1 MMGYLEKLEF
11 SKDWTDAE
19 DFPTY
24 EPDESQVRADLQLL
38 HNEAKAAINALVDKL
53 ESAEFAS
60 HLAVSAE
67 GMTATNLAA
76 ALAEILATAKA
87 AQAGTI
93 VDGTVTEAKLAAALV
108 QKINSID
115 VTYSMNAPTANE
127 TPETG
132 YQLGKLWLK
141 PEFSIANLAS
151 DYALASGADWTG
163 ENVTKEAS
171 GGKLVCSGT
180 GDSQYGT
187 AKAEFTVPAGHTVRV
202 WLTAEETAGQ
212 FASLK
217 AYLGTTEYTLTSGT
231 QLVQDVTAGED
242 GKITIQVKADW
253 SNTVTAAGGKFTIT
267 AFTAVDKEA
276 SMLPGGTALTDGNL
290 DALVAAKAPFA
301 ETKTRRELYG
311 QQTAGVW
318 KRLVPDEDQTSD
330 ELTVTDPVAGLAGVQ
345 TGATLSEVL
354 VAMRNS
360 IGRIEDAINGAPGGY
375 VWNKYAYEQ
384 KETSAVISTG
394 ESDISYPPSGYF
406 LFTVAN
412 SVAMNPTTGEIT
424 LVNPTEVGRHP
435 TAGEYF
441 TCKIWKYWN
450 GDFSYQSV
458 SGVYH
463 WNADTQI
470 VREQTGYANGKG
482 IYELILRGGTK
493 VIGSLEFQGIVTSQ
507 AQDAYPADGWVEN
520 VKYVSAP
527 KSQLSSVGKCATGSY
542 VGTGL
547 YGASSPNALEFT
559 FVPKTVEILG
569 YSYEYEGKTRFKLA
583 YQNSYSYP
591 LLIGERLG
599 TEYAEGT
606 GFYDGAGYSDSYSN
620 PGYAKKSADGKTVYW
635 YTNDAG
641 TQFNQSGYTYYYR
654 ALG

>member
-202 WLTAEETAGQ
+202 WLTAEEAAGTVRVAEGVSRNNGIYADERNAARAGCDGGRGWKDHDPGEGRLVEHGDGGGRKVHDHGVHGGGQ
-212 FASLK
+212 GGIDAAGVYRADGWEPRRAGRSK
-217 AYLGTTEYTLTSGT
+217 GT
-231 QLVQDVTAGED
+231 VRRGED
-242 GKITIQVKADW
+242 
-253 SNTVTAAGGKFTIT
+253 AA
-267 AFTAVDKEA
+267 
-276 SMLPGGTALTDGNL
+276 
-290 DALVAAKAPFA
+290 
-301 ETKTRRELYG
+301 R
-311 QQTAGVW
+311 
-318 KRLVPDEDQTSD
+318 
-330 ELTVTDPVAGLAGVQ
+330 
-345 TGATLSEVL
+345 TL
-354 VAMRNS
+354 
-360 IGRIEDAINGAPGGY
+360 
-375 VWNKYAYEQ
+375 W
-384 KETSAVISTG
+384 
-394 ESDISYPPSGYF
+394 
-406 LFTVAN
+406 
-412 SVAMNPTTGEIT
+412 
-424 LVNPTEVGRHP
+424 
-435 TAGEYF
+435 
-441 TCKIWKYWN
+441 
-450 GDFSYQSV
+450 
-458 SGVYH
+458 
-463 WNADTQI
+463 
-470 VREQTGYANGKG
+470 
-482 IYELILRGGTK
+482 
-493 VIGSLEFQGIVTSQ
+493 
-507 AQDAYPADGWVEN
+507 PADG
-520 VKYVSAP
+520 
-527 KSQLSSVGKCATGSY
+527 GR
-542 VGTGL
+542 
-547 YGASSPNALEFT
+547 LE
-559 FVPKTVEILG
+559 
-569 YSYEYEGKTRFKLA
+569 A
-583 YQNSYSYP
+583 
-591 LLIGERLG
+591 
-599 TEYAEGT
+599 A
-606 GFYDGAGYSDSYSN
+606 GAG
-620 PGYAKKSADGKTVYW
+620 
-635 YTNDAG
+635 
-641 TQFNQSGYTYYYR
+641 
-654 ALG
+654 

>member
-11 SKDWTDAE
+11 SKDWTKAE

-67 GMTATNLAA
+67 GMTATNRAA

-217 AYLGTTEYTLTSGT
+217 AYLGTTEYTLTSGE

-253 SNTVTAAGGKFTIT
+253 SNTVSAAGGKFTIT
-267 AFTAVDKEA
+267 AFTAVDKAA
-276 SMLPGGTALTDGNL
+276 SMLPGCIALTVGNL

-301 ETKTRRELYG
+301 EAKTRRELYG

-318 KRLVPDEDQTSD
+318 KRLVPDEDQTTD
-330 ELTVTDPVAGLAGVQ
+330 EMTATDTVATLAGVQ
-345 TGATLSEVL
+345 AGATLSEVL
-354 VAMRNS
+354 VAVRNS
-360 IGRIEDAINGAPGGY
+360 ISRIEDAINGAAGGY

-384 KETSAVISTG
+384 KEVAGRIVSG
-394 ESDISYPPSGYF
+394 ESDDVPSTGNF
-406 LFTVAN
+406 RFTVAN

-424 LVNPTEVGRHP
+424 LVNPTAASRKPV
-435 TAGEYF
+435 AGEYF
-441 TCKIWKYWN
+441 TCKYWMY
-450 GDFSYQSV
+450 GGYQDAP
-458 SGVYH
+458 GVYH
-463 WNADTQI
+463 WGADTAI
-470 VREQTGYANGKG
+470 RREQTGYANGQG
-482 IYELILRGGTK
+482 IWALILDVPK
-493 VIGSLEFQGIVTSQ
+493 VIGRLEFQGIAASERE
-507 AQDAYPADGWVEN
+507 DAYPADGWVDG

-527 KSQLSSVGKCATGSY
+527 KSQLSAVGKCVTGSY
-542 VGTGL
+542 VGG
-547 YGASSPNALEFT
+547 GSAGEDSPNVLEFT

-569 YSYEYEGKTRFKLA
+569 YSSGSSFTRTAAVMVLDA
-583 YQNSYSYP
+583 MTTSY
-591 LLIGERLG
+591 
-599 TEYAEGT
+599 TAGT
-606 GFYDGAGYSDSYSN
+606 GFGGSGKRSEDRKQVSWYNSGA
-620 PGYAKKSADGKTVYW
+620 
-635 YTNDAG
+635 DA
-641 TQFNQSGYTYYYR
+641 QYNHAGYTYYYR

>member
-1 MMGYLEKLEF
+1 M
-11 SKDWTDAE
+11 
-19 DFPTY
+19 
-24 EPDESQVRADLQLL
+24 
-38 HNEAKAAINALVDKL
+38 
-53 ESAEFAS
+53 
-60 HLAVSAE
+60 
-67 GMTATNLAA
+67 
-76 ALAEILATAKA
+76 
-87 AQAGTI
+87 
-93 VDGTVTEAKLAAALV
+93 
-108 QKINSID
+108 
-115 VTYSMNAPTANE
+115 
-127 TPETG
+127 
-132 YQLGKLWLK
+132 
-141 PEFSIANLAS
+141 
-151 DYALASGADWTG
+151 G

-171 GGKLVCSGT
+171 GGKLVFSGT

-242 GKITIQVKADW
+242 GKVAIQVKADW

-267 AFTAVDKEA
+267 AFTAVDKAA
-276 SMLPGGTALTDGNL
+276 SMLPGCTALTDGNL

-301 ETKTRRELYG
+301 EAKTRRELYG

-424 LVNPTEVGRHP
+424 LVNPTEDGRHP

-450 GDFSYQSV
+450 GDFSYQNV

-547 YGASSPNALEFT
+547 YGASSPNSLEFT

-606 GFYDGAGYSDSYSN
+606 GFYDGAGYSDAYSN
-620 PGYAKKSADGKTVYW
+620 PGYAKKSADGKTIFW
-635 YTNDAG
+635 YSGDANM
-641 TQFNQSGYTYYYR
+641 QFNNSGYTYYYR

>member
-1 MMGYLEKLEF
+1 MGYLEKLEF
-11 SKDWTDAE
+11 SKDWTKAE
-19 DFPTY
+19 NFPTY

-93 VDGTVTEAKLAAALV
+93 VDGTVTEAKLAKALAE
-108 QKINSID
+108 KINSID

-141 PEFSIANLAS
+141 PEFPIANLAS

-267 AFTAVDKEA
+267 AFTAVDKAA
-276 SMLPGGTALTDGNL
+276 SMLPGCIALTDGNL

-301 ETKTRRELYG
+301 EAKTRRELYG

-424 LVNPTEVGRHP
+424 LVNPTEAGRYP

-450 GDFSYQSV
+450 GDFSYHSV

-569 YSYEYEGKTRFKLA
+569 YSYEYEGKTQFKLA

-606 GFYDGAGYSDSYSN
+606 GFYDGAGYSGVYSN
-620 PGYAKKSADGKTVYW
+620 PGYAKKSADGKTIFW

>member
-11 SKDWTDAE
+11 SKDWTKAE

-267 AFTAVDKEA
+267 AFTAVDKAA
-276 SMLPGGTALTDGNL
+276 SMLPGCIALTVGNL

-301 ETKTRRELYG
+301 EAKTRRELYG

-318 KRLVPDEDQTSD
+318 KRLVPDEDQTTD
-330 ELTVTDPVAGLAGVQ
+330 EMTATDTVATLAGVQ
-345 TGATLSEVL
+345 AGATLSEVL
-354 VAMRNS
+354 VAVRNS
-360 IGRIEDAINGAPGGY
+360 ISRIEDAINGAAGGY

-384 KETSAVISTG
+384 KEVAGRIVSG
-394 ESDISYPPSGYF
+394 ESDDVPSTGNF
-406 LFTVAN
+406 RFTVAN

-424 LVNPTEVGRHP
+424 LVNPTAASRKPV
-435 TAGEYF
+435 AGEYF
-441 TCKIWKYWN
+441 TCKYWMY
-450 GDFSYQSV
+450 GGYQDAP
-458 SGVYH
+458 GVYH
-463 WNADTQI
+463 WGADTAI
-470 VREQTGYANGKG
+470 RREQTGYANGQG
-482 IYELILRGGTK
+482 IWALILDVPK
-493 VIGSLEFQGIVTSQ
+493 VIGRLEFQGIAASERE
-507 AQDAYPADGWVEN
+507 DAYPADGWVDG

-527 KSQLSSVGKCATGSY
+527 KSQLSAVGKCVTGSY
-542 VGTGL
+542 VGG
-547 YGASSPNALEFT
+547 GSAGEDSPNVLEFT

-569 YSYEYEGKTRFKLA
+569 YSSGSSFTRTAAVMVLDA
-583 YQNSYSYP
+583 MTTSY
-591 LLIGERLG
+591 
-599 TEYAEGT
+599 TAGT
-606 GFYDGAGYSDSYSN
+606 GFGGSGKRSEDRKQVSWYNSGA
-620 PGYAKKSADGKTVYW
+620 
-635 YTNDAG
+635 DA
-641 TQFNQSGYTYYYR
+641 QYNHAGYTYYYR

>member
-1 MMGYLEKLEF
+1 MSYLEKLEF
-11 SKDWTDAE
+11 SKDWTDAD

-38 HNEAKAAINALVDKL
+38 HDEAKAAINALVEKL

-67 GMTATNLAA
+67 GMAATNLAA
-76 ALAEILATAKA
+76 ALAELLATAKA

-127 TPETG
+127 TPGTG

-141 PEFSIANLAS
+141 PEFSIRNLAS
-151 DYALASGADWTG
+151 DHALATGADWTG

-171 GGKLVCSGT
+171 GGTLVFSGT

-231 QLVQDVTAGED
+231 QLVQEVTAGED
-242 GKITIQVKADW
+242 GKVAIQVKADW
-253 SNTVTAAGGKFTIT
+253 SNTVTAAGGKFTIA
-267 AFTAVDKEA
+267 AFTAVDKAA
-276 SMLPGGTALTDGNL
+276 SMLPGCIALTDGNL
-290 DALVAAKAPFA
+290 DALVAEKAPFA
-301 ETKTRRELYG
+301 EAKTRRALYG

-318 KRLVPDEDQTSD
+318 KRLAPEEDQTTD
-330 ELTVTDPVAGLAGVQ
+330 EMTATDTVATLAGVQ
-345 TGATLSEVL
+345 AGATLSEVL
-354 VAMRNS
+354 VAVRNS
-360 IGRIEDAINGAPGGY
+360 IGRIEDAINGAAGGY

-384 KETSAVISTG
+384 KESSAVIATG
-394 ESDISYPPSGYF
+394 DDTSPPSGYF

-412 SVAMNPTTGEIT
+412 GVTMAPTTGEIT
-424 LVNPTEVGRHP
+424 LVGPAEVSRYPTE
-435 TAGEYF
+435 GEYF
-441 TCKIWKYWN
+441 TCRIWAYGN
-450 GDFSYQSV
+450 GGLSYQSV
-458 SGVYH
+458 SGVFR
-463 WNADTQI
+463 WNSDTQI
-470 VREQTGYANGKG
+470 VREQTGYANGQG
-482 IYELILRGGTK
+482 IYARVLQGATK
-493 VIGSLEFQGIVTSQ
+493 VFGSLEFQGIATSENEN
-507 AQDAYPADGWVEN
+507 AYPADGWVEG

-527 KSQLSSVGKCATGSY
+527 KSQLSAVGKCATGSY
-542 VGTGL
+542 IGSGSA
-547 YGASSPNALEFT
+547 GAESPNVLEFA

-569 YSYEYEGKTRFKLA
+569 YSSGSSFTRVAAVMVLDA
-583 YQNSYSYP
+583 MTTSY
-591 LLIGERLG
+591 
-599 TEYAEGT
+599 TAGT
-606 GFYDGAGYSDSYSN
+606 GFGGSGKRSEDRKQVSWYNSSVDSQYN
-620 PGYAKKSADGKTVYW
+620 HA
-635 YTNDAG
+635 
-641 TQFNQSGYTYYYR
+641 GYTYYYR
-654 ALG
+654 VLG

>member
-11 SKDWTDAE
+11 SKDWTKAE

-217 AYLGTTEYTLTSGT
+217 AYLGTTEYTLTSGE

-267 AFTAVDKEA
+267 AFTAVDKAA
-276 SMLPGGTALTDGNL
+276 SMLPGCIALTDGNL

-301 ETKTRRELYG
+301 EAKTRRELYG

-318 KRLVPDEDQTSD
+318 KRLVPDEDQTTD
-330 ELTVTDPVAGLAGVQ
+330 EMTATDTVATLAGVQ
-345 TGATLSEVL
+345 AGATLSEVL

-424 LVNPTEVGRHP
+424 LVNPTEDGR
-435 TAGEYF
+435 
-441 TCKIWKYWN
+441 
-450 GDFSYQSV
+450 
-458 SGVYH
+458 
-463 WNADTQI
+463 
-470 VREQTGYANGKG
+470 
-482 IYELILRGGTK
+482 
-493 VIGSLEFQGIVTSQ
+493 
-507 AQDAYPADGWVEN
+507 
-520 VKYVSAP
+520 
-527 KSQLSSVGKCATGSY
+527 
-542 VGTGL
+542 
-547 YGASSPNALEFT
+547 
-559 FVPKTVEILG
+559 
-569 YSYEYEGKTRFKLA
+569 
-583 YQNSYSYP
+583 
-591 LLIGERLG
+591 
-599 TEYAEGT
+599 
-606 GFYDGAGYSDSYSN
+606 
-620 PGYAKKSADGKTVYW
+620 
-635 YTNDAG
+635 
-641 TQFNQSGYTYYYR
+641 
-654 ALG
+654 

>member
-11 SKDWTDAE
+11 SKDWTKAE

-38 HNEAKAAINALVDKL
+38 HNEAKAAINALVEKL
-53 ESAEFAS
+53 ESNEFAS

-76 ALAEILATAKA
+76 ALAEILATAKS

-93 VDGTVTEAKLAAALV
+93 VDGTVTEAKLAAALAE
-108 QKINSID
+108 KINSID

-163 ENVTKEAS
+163 ENVTREAS
-171 GGKLVCSGT
+171 GGKLVFSGT

-187 AKAEFTVPAGHTVRV
+187 AKAEFIVPAGHTVRV

-267 AFTAVDKEA
+267 AFTAVDKAA
-276 SMLPGGTALTDGNL
+276 SMLPGCIALTDGNL

-301 ETKTRRELYG
+301 EAKTRRELYG

-318 KRLVPDEDQTSD
+318 KRLVPDEDQTTD
-330 ELTVTDPVAGLAGVQ
+330 EMTATDTVAGLAGVQ

-360 IGRIEDAINGAPGGY
+360 IGRIEDAINGAAGGY

-394 ESDISYPPSGYF
+394 ESDTIPPSGYF

-424 LVNPTEVGRHP
+424 LVNPTEVSRHP

-450 GDFSYQSV
+450 WDFSYQSV

-470 VREQTGYANGKG
+470 VREQTGYANGEG
-482 IYELILRGGTK
+482 IYELILQGGTK
-493 VIGSLEFQGIVTSQ
+493 VIGRLEFQGIAASERE
-507 AQDAYPADGWVEN
+507 DAYPADGWVDG

-527 KSQLSSVGKCATGSY
+527 KSQLSAVGKCVTGSY
-542 VGTGL
+542 VGG
-547 YGASSPNALEFT
+547 GSAGEDSPNVLEFT

-569 YSYEYEGKTRFKLA
+569 YSSGSSFTRTAAVMVLDA
-583 YQNSYSYP
+583 MTTSY
-591 LLIGERLG
+591 
-599 TEYAEGT
+599 TAGT
-606 GFYDGAGYSDSYSN
+606 GFGGSGKRSEDRKQVSWYNSGA
-620 PGYAKKSADGKTVYW
+620 
-635 YTNDAG
+635 DA
-641 TQFNQSGYTYYYR
+641 QYNHAGYTYYYR

>member
-53 ESAEFAS
+53 ESAEFTS

-93 VDGTVTEAKLAAALV
+93 VDGTVTEAKLAKALAE
-108 QKINSID
+108 KINSID

-217 AYLGTTEYTLTSGT
+217 AYLGTTEYTLTSGE

-267 AFTAVDKEA
+267 AFTAVDKAA
-276 SMLPGGTALTDGNL
+276 SMLPGCIALTDGNL

-301 ETKTRRELYG
+301 EAKTRRELYG

-384 KETSAVISTG
+384 KVGSGGPTALLGDVAHGGTAPTNGSFQYTVASAVT
-394 ESDISYPPSGYF
+394 
-406 LFTVAN
+406 
-412 SVAMNPTTGEIT
+412 MNPTTGEIT
-424 LVNPTEVGRHP
+424 LVDPQAVNRQPV
-435 TAGEYF
+435 AGEYF
-441 TCKIWKYWN
+441 KCSYWYYT
-450 GDFSYQSV
+450 SYQDDPNIYRWTDHVTSDHSQV
-458 SGVYH
+458 
-463 WNADTQI
+463 
-470 VREQTGYANGKG
+470 ANYVWAYSMVGCER
-482 IYELILRGGTK
+482 IFSAL
-493 VIGSLEFQGIVTSQ
+493 VFQGIATS
-507 AQDAYPADGWVEN
+507 ANADAYPADGWVEN

-527 KSQLSSVGKCATGSY
+527 KSQLSSVGKCAVGSY
-542 VGTGL
+542 VGAGVA
-547 YGASSPNALEFT
+547 GVDSPNVLQFP
-559 FVPKTVEILG
+559 FVPKTVEILA
-569 YSYEYEGKTRFKLA
+569 YFSSSAVIPTLA
-583 YQNSYSYP
+583 DKNGRVA
-591 LLIGERLG
+591 LMICDRLG
-599 TEYAEGT
+599 EEYSDGT
-606 GFYDGAGYSDSYSN
+606 GLFNGSPSDAN
-620 PGYAKKSADGKTVYW
+620 MMRGKRSADGKIVYW

>member
-1 MMGYLEKLEF
+1 MGYLEKLEF
-11 SKDWTDAE
+11 SKDWTKAE

-38 HNEAKAAINALVDKL
+38 HDEAKAAINALVEKL
-53 ESAEFAS
+53 ESSEFAS
-60 HLAVSAE
+60 HLAVSTE

-127 TPETG
+127 TPGTG

-141 PEFSIANLAS
+141 PEFSIQNLAS
-151 DYALASGADWTG
+151 DHALATGADWTG

-171 GGKLVCSGT
+171 GGKLICSGT

-187 AKAEFTVPAGHTVRV
+187 VKAELTVPAGHTVRV

-217 AYLGTTEYTLTSGT
+217 AYLGSTEYALTSGT
-231 QLVQDVTAGED
+231 QLVQDATAGED
-242 GKITIQVKADW
+242 GKVAIQVKADW

-276 SMLPGGTALTDGNL
+276 SMLPGAVTLTDGNL
-290 DALVAAKAPFA
+290 DALVAAKVPFSKA
-301 ETKTRRELYG
+301 GTRLELYG
-311 QQTAGVW
+311 QQAAGSW

-330 ELTVTDPVAGLAGVQ
+330 ELTVTDPVATLAGVS

-354 VAMRNS
+354 IAVRNS
-360 IGRIEDAINGAPGGY
+360 ISRIEDAINGAAGGY

-384 KETSAVISTG
+384 KEIAGRIASGESSNVPSTG
-394 ESDISYPPSGYF
+394 YF
-406 LFTVAN
+406 RFTVAN

-424 LVNPTEVGRHP
+424 LVSPTAVSRNPV
-435 TAGEYF
+435 AGEYF
-441 TCKIWKYWN
+441 TCKYWMYWE
-450 GDFSYQSV
+450 YQDAP
-458 SGVYH
+458 GVYH
-463 WNADTQI
+463 WGADTAI
-470 VREQTGYANGKG
+470 RREQTDYTNGQG
-482 IYELILRGGTK
+482 IYALILDVPK

-547 YGASSPNALEFT
+547 YGASSPNSLEFT
-559 FVPKTVEILG
+559 FVPKTVEILA
-569 YSYEYEGKTRFKLA
+569 YFSSSAVIPTLA
-583 YQNSYSYP
+583 DKNGRVA
-591 LLIGERLG
+591 LMICDRLG
-599 TEYAEGT
+599 EEYSDGT
-606 GFYDGAGYSDSYSN
+606 GLFNGSPSDAN
-620 PGYAKKSADGKTVYW
+620 MMRGKRSADGKTVYW

>member
-217 AYLGTTEYTLTSGT
+217 AYLGTTEYTLTSGE

-267 AFTAVDKEA
+267 AFTAVDKAA
-276 SMLPGGTALTDGNL
+276 SMLPGCIALTVGNL

-301 ETKTRRELYG
+301 EAKTRRELYG

-318 KRLVPDEDQTSD
+318 KRLVPDEDQTTD
-330 ELTVTDPVAGLAGVQ
+330 EMTATDTVATLAGVQ
-345 TGATLSEVL
+345 AGATLSEVL
-354 VAMRNS
+354 VAVRNS
-360 IGRIEDAINGAPGGY
+360 ISRIEDAINGAAGGY

-384 KETSAVISTG
+384 KEVAGRIVSG
-394 ESDISYPPSGYF
+394 ESDDVPSTGNF
-406 LFTVAN
+406 RFTVAN

-424 LVNPTEVGRHP
+424 LVNPTAASRKPV
-435 TAGEYF
+435 AGEYF
-441 TCKIWKYWN
+441 TCKYWMY
-450 GDFSYQSV
+450 GGYQDAP
-458 SGVYH
+458 GVYH
-463 WNADTQI
+463 WGADTAI
-470 VREQTGYANGKG
+470 RREQTGYANGQG
-482 IYELILRGGTK
+482 IWALILDVPK
-493 VIGSLEFQGIVTSQ
+493 VIGRLEFQGIAASERE
-507 AQDAYPADGWVEN
+507 DAYPADGWMDG

-527 KSQLSSVGKCATGSY
+527 KSQLSAVGKCVTGSY
-542 VGTGL
+542 VGG
-547 YGASSPNALEFT
+547 GSAGEDSPNVLEFT

-569 YSYEYEGKTRFKLA
+569 YSSGSSFTRTAAVMVLDA
-583 YQNSYSYP
+583 MTTSY
-591 LLIGERLG
+591 
-599 TEYAEGT
+599 TAGT
-606 GFYDGAGYSDSYSN
+606 GFGGSGKRSEDRKQVSWYNSGA
-620 PGYAKKSADGKTVYW
+620 
-635 YTNDAG
+635 DA
-641 TQFNQSGYTYYYR
+641 QYNHAGYTYYYR

>member
-1 MMGYLEKLEF
+1 MGYLEKLEF
-11 SKDWTDAE
+11 SKDWTKAE

-38 HNEAKAAINALVDKL
+38 HDEAKAAINALVDKL

-93 VDGTVTEAKLAAALV
+93 VDGTVTEAKLAKALAE
-108 QKINSID
+108 KINSID

-171 GGKLVCSGT
+171 GGKLVFSGT

-217 AYLGTTEYTLTSGT
+217 AYLGTTEYTLTSGE

-267 AFTAVDKEA
+267 AFTAVDKAA
-276 SMLPGGTALTDGNL
+276 SMLPGCIALTDGNL

-301 ETKTRRELYG
+301 EAKTRRELYG

-424 LVNPTEVGRHP
+424 LVNPTAASRKPV
-435 TAGEYF
+435 AGEYF
-441 TCKIWKYWN
+441 TCKYWMY
-450 GDFSYQSV
+450 GGYQDAP
-458 SGVYH
+458 GVYH
-463 WNADTQI
+463 WGADTAI
-470 VREQTGYANGKG
+470 RREQTGYANGQG
-482 IYELILRGGTK
+482 IWALILDVPK
-493 VIGSLEFQGIVTSQ
+493 VIGRLEFQGIAASERE
-507 AQDAYPADGWVEN
+507 DAYPADGWVDG

-527 KSQLSSVGKCATGSY
+527 KSQLSAVGKCVTGSY
-542 VGTGL
+542 VGG
-547 YGASSPNALEFT
+547 GSAGEDSPNVLEFT

-569 YSYEYEGKTRFKLA
+569 YSSGSSFTRTAAVMVLDA
-583 YQNSYSYP
+583 MTTSY
-591 LLIGERLG
+591 
-599 TEYAEGT
+599 TAGT
-606 GFYDGAGYSDSYSN
+606 GFGGSGKRSEDRKQVSWYNSGA
-620 PGYAKKSADGKTVYW
+620 
-635 YTNDAG
+635 DA
-641 TQFNQSGYTYYYR
+641 QYNHAGYTYYYR

>member
-11 SKDWTDAE
+11 SKDWTKAE

-187 AKAEFTVPAGHTVRV
+187 AKAEFTIPAGHTVRV

-217 AYLGTTEYTLTSGT
+217 AYLGTTEYTLTSGE

-267 AFTAVDKEA
+267 AFTAVDKAA
-276 SMLPGGTALTDGNL
+276 SMLPGCIALTVGNL

-301 ETKTRRELYG
+301 EAKTRRELYG

-318 KRLVPDEDQTSD
+318 KRLVPDEDQTTD
-330 ELTVTDPVAGLAGVQ
+330 EMTATDTVATLAGVQ
-345 TGATLSEVL
+345 AGATLSEVL
-354 VAMRNS
+354 VAVRNS
-360 IGRIEDAINGAPGGY
+360 ISRIEDAINGAAGGY

-384 KETSAVISTG
+384 KEVAGRIVSG
-394 ESDISYPPSGYF
+394 ESDDVPSTGNF
-406 LFTVAN
+406 RFTVAN

-424 LVNPTEVGRHP
+424 LVNPTAASRKPV
-435 TAGEYF
+435 AGEYF
-441 TCKIWKYWN
+441 TCKYWMY
-450 GDFSYQSV
+450 GGYQDAP
-458 SGVYH
+458 GVYH
-463 WNADTQI
+463 WGADTAI
-470 VREQTGYANGKG
+470 RREQTGYANGQG
-482 IYELILRGGTK
+482 IWALILDVPK
-493 VIGSLEFQGIVTSQ
+493 VIGRLEFQGIAASERE
-507 AQDAYPADGWVEN
+507 DAYPADGWVDG

-527 KSQLSSVGKCATGSY
+527 KSQLSAVGKCVTGSY
-542 VGTGL
+542 VGG
-547 YGASSPNALEFT
+547 GSAGEDSPNVLEFT

-569 YSYEYEGKTRFKLA
+569 YSSGSSFTRTAAVMVLDA
-583 YQNSYSYP
+583 MTTSY
-591 LLIGERLG
+591 
-599 TEYAEGT
+599 TAGT
-606 GFYDGAGYSDSYSN
+606 GFGGS
-620 PGYAKKSADGKTVYW
+620 GKRSADGKIVYW

>member
-187 AKAEFTVPAGHTVRV
+187 AKAEFIVPAGHTVRV

-217 AYLGTTEYTLTSGT
+217 AYLGTTEYTLTSGE

-267 AFTAVDKEA
+267 AFTAVDKAA
-276 SMLPGGTALTDGNL
+276 SMLPGCIALTVGNL

-301 ETKTRRELYG
+301 EAKTRRELYG

-318 KRLVPDEDQTSD
+318 KRLVPDEDQTTD
-330 ELTVTDPVAGLAGVQ
+330 EMTATDTVATLAGVQ
-345 TGATLSEVL
+345 AGATLSEVL
-354 VAMRNS
+354 VAVRNS
-360 IGRIEDAINGAPGGY
+360 ISRIEDAINGAAGGY

-384 KETSAVISTG
+384 KEVAGRIVSG
-394 ESDISYPPSGYF
+394 ESDDVPSTGNF
-406 LFTVAN
+406 RFTVAN

-424 LVNPTEVGRHP
+424 LVNPTAASRKPV
-435 TAGEYF
+435 AGEYF
-441 TCKIWKYWN
+441 TCKYWMY
-450 GDFSYQSV
+450 GGYQDAP
-458 SGVYH
+458 GVYH
-463 WNADTQI
+463 WGADTAI
-470 VREQTGYANGKG
+470 RREQTGYANGQG
-482 IYELILRGGTK
+482 IWALILDVPK
-493 VIGSLEFQGIVTSQ
+493 VIGRLEFQGIAASERE
-507 AQDAYPADGWVEN
+507 DAYPADGWMDG

-527 KSQLSSVGKCATGSY
+527 KSQLSAVGKCVTGSY
-542 VGTGL
+542 VGG
-547 YGASSPNALEFT
+547 GSAGEDSPNVLEFT

-569 YSYEYEGKTRFKLA
+569 YSSGSSFTRTAAVMVLDA
-583 YQNSYSYP
+583 MTTSY
-591 LLIGERLG
+591 
-599 TEYAEGT
+599 TAGT
-606 GFYDGAGYSDSYSN
+606 GFGGSGKRSEDRKQVSWYNSGA
-620 PGYAKKSADGKTVYW
+620 
-635 YTNDAG
+635 DA
-641 TQFNQSGYTYYYR
+641 QYNHAGYTYYYR

>member
-1 MMGYLEKLEF
+1 MGYLEKLEF
-11 SKDWTDAE
+11 SKDWTKAE

-53 ESAEFAS
+53 GSAEFAS

-267 AFTAVDKEA
+267 AFTAVDKAA
-276 SMLPGGTALTDGNL
+276 SMLPGCTALTDGNL

-301 ETKTRRELYG
+301 EAKTRRELYG

-318 KRLVPDEDQTSD
+318 KRLVPDEDQTTD
-330 ELTVTDPVAGLAGVQ
+330 EMTATDTVATLAGVQ
-345 TGATLSEVL
+345 AGATLSEVL
-354 VAMRNS
+354 VAVRNS
-360 IGRIEDAINGAPGGY
+360 ISRIEDAINGAAGGY

-384 KETSAVISTG
+384 KEVAGRIVSG
-394 ESDISYPPSGYF
+394 ESDDVPSTGNF
-406 LFTVAN
+406 RFTVAN

-424 LVNPTEVGRHP
+424 LVNPTAASRKPV
-435 TAGEYF
+435 AGEYF
-441 TCKIWKYWN
+441 TCKYWMY
-450 GDFSYQSV
+450 GGYQDAP
-458 SGVYH
+458 GVYH
-463 WNADTQI
+463 WGADTAI
-470 VREQTGYANGKG
+470 RREQTGYANGQG
-482 IYELILRGGTK
+482 IWALILDVPK
-493 VIGSLEFQGIVTSQ
+493 VIGRLEFQGIAASERE
-507 AQDAYPADGWVEN
+507 DAYPADGWMDG

-527 KSQLSSVGKCATGSY
+527 KSQLSAVGKCVTGSY
-542 VGTGL
+542 VGG
-547 YGASSPNALEFT
+547 GSAGEDSPNVLEFT

-569 YSYEYEGKTRFKLA
+569 YSSGSSFTRTAAVMVLDA
-583 YQNSYSYP
+583 MTTSY
-591 LLIGERLG
+591 
-599 TEYAEGT
+599 TAGT
-606 GFYDGAGYSDSYSN
+606 GFGGSGKRSEDRKQVSWYNSGA
-620 PGYAKKSADGKTVYW
+620 
-635 YTNDAG
+635 DA
-641 TQFNQSGYTYYYR
+641 QYNHAGYTYYYR

>member
-11 SKDWTDAE
+11 SKDWTKAE

-38 HNEAKAAINALVDKL
+38 HDEAKAAINALVDKL

-60 HLAVSAE
+60 HLAVSTE

-127 TPETG
+127 TPTTG

-141 PEFSIANLAS
+141 PEFSIQNLAS
-151 DYALASGADWTG
+151 DHALASGADWTG

-171 GGKLVCSGT
+171 GGKLVFSGT
-180 GDSQYGT
+180 GDSQYGA
-187 AKAEFTVPAGHTVRV
+187 AKTELAVPAGHTVRV

-217 AYLGTTEYTLTSGT
+217 AYLGTTEYRLTSGT
-231 QLVQDVTAGED
+231 QLVQDVTAGTD
-242 GKITIQVKADW
+242 GKISIQVKADW

-267 AFTAVDKEA
+267 AFTAVDKAA
-276 SMLPGGTALTDGNL
+276 SMLPGAIALTDGNL
-290 DALVAAKAPFA
+290 DALVAAKTPFA
-301 ETKTRRELYG
+301 EAKTRRELYG

-318 KRLVPDEDQTSD
+318 KRLAPDEDQTTD
-330 ELTVTDPVAGLAGVQ
+330 ELMATDTVSGLAGVQ
-345 TGATLSEVL
+345 SGATLSEVL

-384 KETSAVISTG
+384 KESGSSCRSRYSSADG
-394 ESDISYPPSGYF
+394 PSNGYF
-406 LFTVAN
+406 IYTTAD
-412 SVAMNPTTGEIT
+412 SVTMNPKTGEIT
-424 LVNPTEVGRHP
+424 LNGPTQVVNNNATPQ
-435 TAGEYF
+435 AGKYF
-441 TCKIWKYWN
+441 TCLCWDIVRGGY
-450 GDFSYQSV
+450 FAV
-458 SGVYH
+458 SGVYR
-463 WNADTQI
+463 WEADSKVTY
-470 VREQTGYANGKG
+470 VDDGWGAGYVINVT
-482 IYELILRGGTK
+482 LVFGTL
-493 VIGSLEFQGIVTSQ
+493 VFQGIATSENES
-507 AQDAYPADGWVEN
+507 AYPADGWVEN

-527 KSQLSSVGKCATGSY
+527 KSQLPSVGKCAVGSY
-542 VGTGL
+542 VGAGI
-547 YGASSPNALEFT
+547 GGVDSPSVLQFPFA
-559 FVPKTVEILG
+559 PKTVEIFAMLQANSSLLTWTAG
-569 YSYEYEGKTRFKLA
+569 TYNLMICDRLTEEYSD
-583 YQNSYSYP
+583 
-591 LLIGERLG
+591 
-599 TEYAEGT
+599 GT
-606 GFYDGAGYSDSYSN
+606 GFYAGTLPSDGST
-620 PGYAKKSADGKTVYW
+620 PTMRAKRSADGKTVRW
-635 YTNDAG
+635 YASDAG
-641 TQFNQSGYTYYYR
+641 TQFNMSGYTYYYR

>member
-11 SKDWTDAE
+11 SKDWTKAE

-187 AKAEFTVPAGHTVRV
+187 AKAEFIVPAGHTVRV

-217 AYLGTTEYTLTSGT
+217 AYLGTTEYTLTSGE

-267 AFTAVDKEA
+267 AFTAVDKAA
-276 SMLPGGTALTDGNL
+276 SMLPGCIALTVGNL

-301 ETKTRRELYG
+301 EAKTRRELYG

-318 KRLVPDEDQTSD
+318 KRLVPDEDQTTD
-330 ELTVTDPVAGLAGVQ
+330 EMTATDTVATLAGVQ
-345 TGATLSEVL
+345 AGATLSEVL
-354 VAMRNS
+354 VAVRNS
-360 IGRIEDAINGAPGGY
+360 ISRIEDAINGAAGGY

-384 KETSAVISTG
+384 KEVAGRIVSG
-394 ESDISYPPSGYF
+394 ESDDVPSTGNF
-406 LFTVAN
+406 RFTVAN

-424 LVNPTEVGRHP
+424 LVNPTAASRKPV
-435 TAGEYF
+435 AGEYF
-441 TCKIWKYWN
+441 TCKYWMY
-450 GDFSYQSV
+450 GGYQDAP
-458 SGVYH
+458 GLYH
-463 WNADTQI
+463 WGADTAI
-470 VREQTGYANGKG
+470 RREQTGYANGQG
-482 IYELILRGGTK
+482 IWALILDVPK

-507 AQDAYPADGWVEN
+507 AQDAYPADGWMDG

-527 KSQLSSVGKCATGSY
+527 KSQLSAVGKCVTGSY
-542 VGTGL
+542 VGG
-547 YGASSPNALEFT
+547 GSAGEDSPNVLEFT

-569 YSYEYEGKTRFKLA
+569 YSSGSSFTRTAAVMVLDA
-583 YQNSYSYP
+583 MTTSY
-591 LLIGERLG
+591 
-599 TEYAEGT
+599 TAGT
-606 GFYDGAGYSDSYSN
+606 GFGGSGKRSEDRKQVSWYNSGA
-620 PGYAKKSADGKTVYW
+620 
-635 YTNDAG
+635 DA
-641 TQFNQSGYTYYYR
+641 QYNHAGYTYYYR

>member
-11 SKDWTDAE
+11 SKDWTKAE

-217 AYLGTTEYTLTSGT
+217 AYLGTTEYTLTSGE

-267 AFTAVDKEA
+267 AFTAVDKAA
-276 SMLPGGTALTDGNL
+276 SMLPGCIALTDGNL

-301 ETKTRRELYG
+301 EAKTRRELYG

-318 KRLVPDEDQTSD
+318 KRLVPDEDQTTD
-330 ELTVTDPVAGLAGVQ
+330 EMTATDTVATLAGVQ
-345 TGATLSEVL
+345 AGATLSEVL
-354 VAMRNS
+354 VAVRNS
-360 IGRIEDAINGAPGGY
+360 ISRIEDAINGAAGGY

-384 KETSAVISTG
+384 KEVAGRIVSG
-394 ESDISYPPSGYF
+394 ESDDVPSTGNF
-406 LFTVAN
+406 RFTVAN

-424 LVNPTEVGRHP
+424 LVNPTAASRKPV
-435 TAGEYF
+435 AGEYF
-441 TCKIWKYWN
+441 TCKYWMY
-450 GDFSYQSV
+450 GGYQDAP
-458 SGVYH
+458 GVYH
-463 WNADTQI
+463 WGADTAI
-470 VREQTGYANGKG
+470 RREQTGYANGQG
-482 IYELILRGGTK
+482 IWALILDVPK
-493 VIGSLEFQGIVTSQ
+493 VIGRLEFQGIAASERE
-507 AQDAYPADGWVEN
+507 DAYPADGWMDG

-527 KSQLSSVGKCATGSY
+527 KSQLSAVGKCVTGSY
-542 VGTGL
+542 VGG
-547 YGASSPNALEFT
+547 GSAGEDSPNVLEFT

-569 YSYEYEGKTRFKLA
+569 YSSGSSFTRTAAVMVLDA
-583 YQNSYSYP
+583 MTTSY
-591 LLIGERLG
+591 
-599 TEYAEGT
+599 TAGT
-606 GFYDGAGYSDSYSN
+606 GFGGS
-620 PGYAKKSADGKTVYW
+620 GKRSADGKIVYW

>member
-11 SKDWTDAE
+11 SKDWTKAE

-217 AYLGTTEYTLTSGT
+217 AYLGTTEYTLTSGE

-267 AFTAVDKEA
+267 AFTAVDKAA
-276 SMLPGGTALTDGNL
+276 SMLPGCIALTVGNL

-301 ETKTRRELYG
+301 EAKTRRELYG

-318 KRLVPDEDQTSD
+318 KRLVPDEDQTTD
-330 ELTVTDPVAGLAGVQ
+330 EMTATDTVATLAGVQ
-345 TGATLSEVL
+345 AGATLSEVL
-354 VAMRNS
+354 VAVRNS
-360 IGRIEDAINGAPGGY
+360 ISRIEDAINGAAGGY

-384 KETSAVISTG
+384 KEVAGRIVSG
-394 ESDISYPPSGYF
+394 ESDDVPSTGNF
-406 LFTVAN
+406 RFTVAN

-424 LVNPTEVGRHP
+424 LVNPTAASRKPV
-435 TAGEYF
+435 AGEYF
-441 TCKIWKYWN
+441 TCKYWMY
-450 GDFSYQSV
+450 GGYQDAP
-458 SGVYH
+458 GVYH
-463 WNADTQI
+463 WGADTAI
-470 VREQTGYANGKG
+470 RREQTGYANGQG
-482 IYELILRGGTK
+482 IWALILDVPK
-493 VIGSLEFQGIVTSQ
+493 VIGRLEFQGIAASERE
-507 AQDAYPADGWVEN
+507 DAYPADGWMDG

-527 KSQLSSVGKCATGSY
+527 KSQLSAVGKCVTGSY
-542 VGTGL
+542 VGG
-547 YGASSPNALEFT
+547 GSAGEDSPNVLEFT

-569 YSYEYEGKTRFKLA
+569 YSSGSSFTRTAAVMVLDA
-583 YQNSYSYP
+583 MTTSY
-591 LLIGERLG
+591 
-599 TEYAEGT
+599 TAGT
-606 GFYDGAGYSDSYSN
+606 GFGGSGKRSEDRKQVSWYNSGA
-620 PGYAKKSADGKTVYW
+620 
-635 YTNDAG
+635 DA
-641 TQFNQSGYTYYYR
+641 QYNHAGYTYYYR

>member
-217 AYLGTTEYTLTSGT
+217 AYLGTTEYTLTSGE

-267 AFTAVDKEA
+267 AFTAVDKAA
-276 SMLPGGTALTDGNL
+276 SMLPGCIALTAGNL

-301 ETKTRRELYG
+301 EAKTRRELYG

-318 KRLVPDEDQTSD
+318 KRLVPDEDQTTD
-330 ELTVTDPVAGLAGVQ
+330 EMTATDTVATLAGVQ
-345 TGATLSEVL
+345 AGATLSEVL
-354 VAMRNS
+354 VAVRNS
-360 IGRIEDAINGAPGGY
+360 ISRIEDAINGAAGGY

-384 KETSAVISTG
+384 KEVAGRIVSG
-394 ESDISYPPSGYF
+394 ESDDVPSTGNF
-406 LFTVAN
+406 RFTVAN

-424 LVNPTEVGRHP
+424 LVNPTAASRKPV
-435 TAGEYF
+435 AGEYF
-441 TCKIWKYWN
+441 TCKYWMY
-450 GDFSYQSV
+450 GGYQDAP
-458 SGVYH
+458 GVYH
-463 WNADTQI
+463 WGADTAI
-470 VREQTGYANGKG
+470 RREQTGYANGQG
-482 IYELILRGGTK
+482 IWALILDVPK
-493 VIGSLEFQGIVTSQ
+493 VIGRLEFQGIAASERE
-507 AQDAYPADGWVEN
+507 DAYPADGWVDG

-527 KSQLSSVGKCATGSY
+527 KSQLSAVGKCVTGSY
-542 VGTGL
+542 VGG
-547 YGASSPNALEFT
+547 GSAGEDSPNVLEFT

-569 YSYEYEGKTRFKLA
+569 YSSGSSFTRTAAVMVLDA
-583 YQNSYSYP
+583 MTTSY
-591 LLIGERLG
+591 
-599 TEYAEGT
+599 TAGT
-606 GFYDGAGYSDSYSN
+606 GFGGS
-620 PGYAKKSADGKTVYW
+620 GKRSADGKIVYW

>member
-11 SKDWTDAE
+11 SKDWTEAE

-38 HNEAKAAINALVDKL
+38 HNEAKAAINALVEKL

-267 AFTAVDKEA
+267 AFTAVDKAA
-276 SMLPGGTALTDGNL
+276 SMLPGCIALTDGNL

-301 ETKTRRELYG
+301 EAKTRRELYG

-318 KRLVPDEDQTSD
+318 KRLVPDEDQTTD
-330 ELTVTDPVAGLAGVQ
+330 EMTATDTVATLAGVQ
-345 TGATLSEVL
+345 AGATLSEVL

-424 LVNPTEVGRHP
+424 LVNPTAASRKPV
-435 TAGEYF
+435 AGEYF
-441 TCKIWKYWN
+441 TCKYWMY
-450 GDFSYQSV
+450 GGYQDAP
-458 SGVYH
+458 GVYH
-463 WNADTQI
+463 WGADTAI
-470 VREQTGYANGKG
+470 RREQTGYANGQG
-482 IYELILRGGTK
+482 IWALILDVPK
-493 VIGSLEFQGIVTSQ
+493 VIGRLEFQGIAASERE
-507 AQDAYPADGWVEN
+507 DAYPADGWVDG

-527 KSQLSSVGKCATGSY
+527 KSQLSAVGKCVTGSY
-542 VGTGL
+542 VGG
-547 YGASSPNALEFT
+547 GSAGEDSPNVLEFT

-569 YSYEYEGKTRFKLA
+569 YSSGSSFTRTAAVMVLDA
-583 YQNSYSYP
+583 MTTSY
-591 LLIGERLG
+591 
-599 TEYAEGT
+599 TAGT
-606 GFYDGAGYSDSYSN
+606 GFGGSGKRSEDRKQVSWYNSGA
-620 PGYAKKSADGKTVYW
+620 
-635 YTNDAG
+635 DA
-641 TQFNQSGYTYYYR
+641 QYNHAGYTYYYR

>member
-1 MMGYLEKLEF
+1 
-11 SKDWTDAE
+11 
-19 DFPTY
+19 
-24 EPDESQVRADLQLL
+24 
-38 HNEAKAAINALVDKL
+38 
-53 ESAEFAS
+53 
-60 HLAVSAE
+60 
-67 GMTATNLAA
+67 
-76 ALAEILATAKA
+76 
-87 AQAGTI
+87 
-93 VDGTVTEAKLAAALV
+93 
-108 QKINSID
+108 
-115 VTYSMNAPTANE
+115 
-127 TPETG
+127 
-132 YQLGKLWLK
+132 
-141 PEFSIANLAS
+141 
-151 DYALASGADWTG
+151 
-163 ENVTKEAS
+163 
-171 GGKLVCSGT
+171 
-180 GDSQYGT
+180 
-187 AKAEFTVPAGHTVRV
+187 
-202 WLTAEETAGQ
+202 
-212 FASLK
+212 
-217 AYLGTTEYTLTSGT
+217 
-231 QLVQDVTAGED
+231 
-242 GKITIQVKADW
+242 
-253 SNTVTAAGGKFTIT
+253 
-267 AFTAVDKEA
+267 
-276 SMLPGGTALTDGNL
+276 
-290 DALVAAKAPFA
+290 
-301 ETKTRRELYG
+301 
-311 QQTAGVW
+311 
-318 KRLVPDEDQTSD
+318 
-330 ELTVTDPVAGLAGVQ
+330 
-345 TGATLSEVL
+345 
-354 VAMRNS
+354 MRNS

-424 LVNPTEVGRHP
+424 LVNPTEVGRYP

-547 YGASSPNALEFT
+547 YGASSPNSLEFT

-569 YSYEYEGKTRFKLA
+569 YSYEYAGKTQFKLA

-606 GFYDGAGYSDSYSN
+606 GFYDGAGYSGVYSN
-620 PGYAKKSADGKTVYW
+620 PGYAKKSADGKTIFW
-635 YTNDAG
+635 YSGDANM
-641 TQFNQSGYTYYYR
+641 QFNNSGYTYYYR

>member
-11 SKDWTDAE
+11 SKDWTKAE

-217 AYLGTTEYTLTSGT
+217 AYLGTTEYTLTSGE

-267 AFTAVDKEA
+267 AFTAVDKAA
-276 SMLPGGTALTDGNL
+276 SMLPGCTALTDGNL

-301 ETKTRRELYG
+301 EAKTRRELYG

-318 KRLVPDEDQTSD
+318 KRLVPDEDQTTD
-330 ELTVTDPVAGLAGVQ
+330 EMTATDTVATLAGVQ
-345 TGATLSEVL
+345 AGATLSEVL
-354 VAMRNS
+354 VAVRNS
-360 IGRIEDAINGAPGGY
+360 ISRIEDAINGAAGGY

-384 KETSAVISTG
+384 KEVAGRIVSG
-394 ESDISYPPSGYF
+394 ESDDVPSTGNF
-406 LFTVAN
+406 RFTVAN

-424 LVNPTEVGRHP
+424 LVNPTAASRKPV
-435 TAGEYF
+435 AGEYF
-441 TCKIWKYWN
+441 TCKYWMY
-450 GDFSYQSV
+450 GGYQDAP
-458 SGVYH
+458 GVYH
-463 WNADTQI
+463 WGADTAI
-470 VREQTGYANGKG
+470 RREQTGYANGQG
-482 IYELILRGGTK
+482 IWALILDVPK
-493 VIGSLEFQGIVTSQ
+493 VIGRLEFQGIAASERE
-507 AQDAYPADGWVEN
+507 DAYPADGWMDG

-527 KSQLSSVGKCATGSY
+527 KSQLSAVGKCVTGSY
-542 VGTGL
+542 VGG
-547 YGASSPNALEFT
+547 GSAGEDSPNVLEFT

-569 YSYEYEGKTRFKLA
+569 YSSGSSFTRTAAVMVLDA
-583 YQNSYSYP
+583 MTTSY
-591 LLIGERLG
+591 
-599 TEYAEGT
+599 TAGT
-606 GFYDGAGYSDSYSN
+606 GFGGSGKRSEDRKQVSWYNSGA
-620 PGYAKKSADGKTVYW
+620 
-635 YTNDAG
+635 DA
-641 TQFNQSGYTYYYR
+641 QYNHAGYTYYYR

>member
-171 GGKLVCSGT
+171 GGKLVFSGT

-187 AKAEFTVPAGHTVRV
+187 AKAEFIVPAGHTVRV

-267 AFTAVDKEA
+267 AFTAVDKAA
-276 SMLPGGTALTDGNL
+276 SMLPGCTALTDGNL

-301 ETKTRRELYG
+301 EAKTRRELYG

-384 KETSAVISTG
+384 KEVAGRIVSG
-394 ESDISYPPSGYF
+394 ESDDVPSTGNF
-406 LFTVAN
+406 RFTVAN

-424 LVNPTEVGRHP
+424 LVDPQAVNRQPV
-435 TAGEYF
+435 AGEYF
-441 TCKIWKYWN
+441 KCSYWYYT
-450 GDFSYQSV
+450 SYQDDPNIYRWTDHVTSDHSQV
-458 SGVYH
+458 
-463 WNADTQI
+463 
-470 VREQTGYANGKG
+470 ANYVWAYSMVGCER
-482 IYELILRGGTK
+482 IFSAL
-493 VIGSLEFQGIVTSQ
+493 VFQGIATS
-507 AQDAYPADGWVEN
+507 ASADAYPADGWVEN

-527 KSQLSSVGKCATGSY
+527 KSQLSSVGKCAVGSY
-542 VGTGL
+542 VGAGVA
-547 YGASSPNALEFT
+547 GVDSPNVLQFP
-559 FVPKTVEILG
+559 FVPKTVEILA
-569 YSYEYEGKTRFKLA
+569 YFSSSAVIPTLA
-583 YQNSYSYP
+583 DKNGRVA
-591 LLIGERLG
+591 LMICDRLG
-599 TEYAEGT
+599 EEYSDGT
-606 GFYDGAGYSDSYSN
+606 GLFNGSPSDAN
-620 PGYAKKSADGKTVYW
+620 MMRGKRSADGKTVYW

>member
-11 SKDWTDAE
+11 SKDWTKAE

-171 GGKLVCSGT
+171 GGKLVFSGT

-267 AFTAVDKEA
+267 AFTAVDKAA
-276 SMLPGGTALTDGNL
+276 SMLPGCIARTDGSLN
-290 DALVAAKAPFA
+290 ALVAAKAPFA
-301 ETKTRRELYG
+301 EAKTRRELYG

-360 IGRIEDAINGAPGGY
+360 IGRIEDAINGAAGGY

-384 KETSAVISTG
+384 KEVAGRIASG
-394 ESDISYPPSGYF
+394 ESDDVPSTGNF
-406 LFTVAN
+406 RFTVAN

-424 LVNPTEVGRHP
+424 LVSPTAVSRNPV
-435 TAGEYF
+435 AGEYF
-441 TCKIWKYWN
+441 TCKYWMY
-450 GDFSYQSV
+450 GGYQDAP
-458 SGVYH
+458 GVYH
-463 WNADTQI
+463 WGADTAIRQ
-470 VREQTGYANGKG
+470 EQTGYVNGHG
-482 IYELILRGGTK
+482 VYSLILDVPK
-493 VIGSLEFQGIVTSQ
+493 VIGSLELQGIVTSQ
-507 AQDAYPADGWVEN
+507 AQDAYPEDGWVEN

-547 YGASSPNALEFT
+547 YGASSPNSLEFT

-569 YSYEYEGKTRFKLA
+569 YSSGSSFTRTAAVMVLDA
-583 YQNSYSYP
+583 MTTSY
-591 LLIGERLG
+591 
-599 TEYAEGT
+599 TAGT
-606 GFYDGAGYSDSYSN
+606 GFGGSGKRSEDRKQVSWYNSGA
-620 PGYAKKSADGKTVYW
+620 
-635 YTNDAG
+635 DA
-641 TQFNQSGYTYYYR
+641 QYNHAGYTYYYR

>member
-1 MMGYLEKLEF
+1 MSYLEKLEF

-76 ALAEILATAKA
+76 ALAEILATAKS

-93 VDGTVTEAKLAAALV
+93 VDGTVTEAKLAKALV
-108 QKINSID
+108 EKINSID

-171 GGKLVCSGT
+171 GGKLVFSGT

-187 AKAEFTVPAGHTVRV
+187 AKAEFIVPAGHTVRV

-267 AFTAVDKEA
+267 AFTAVDKAA
-276 SMLPGGTALTDGNL
+276 SMLPGCIALTDGNL
-290 DALVAAKAPFA
+290 NALVAVKAPFA
-301 ETKTRRELYG
+301 EAKTRRELYG

-318 KRLVPDEDQTSD
+318 KRLAPEEDQTTD
-330 ELTVTDPVAGLAGVQ
+330 EMTATDTVAGLAGVQ

-360 IGRIEDAINGAPGGY
+360 IGRIEDAINGAAGGY

-394 ESDISYPPSGYF
+394 ESDTIPPSGYF

-424 LVNPTEVGRHP
+424 LVNPTEVGRYP

-450 GDFSYQSV
+450 WDFSYQSV

-470 VREQTGYANGKG
+470 VREQTGYANGEG
-482 IYELILRGGTK
+482 IYELILQGGTK
-493 VIGSLEFQGIVTSQ
+493 VIGRLEFQGIAASERE
-507 AQDAYPADGWVEN
+507 DAYPADGWVDG

-527 KSQLSSVGKCATGSY
+527 KSQLSAVGKCVTGSY
-542 VGTGL
+542 VGG
-547 YGASSPNALEFT
+547 GSAGEDSPNVLEFT

-569 YSYEYEGKTRFKLA
+569 YSSGSSFTRTAAVMVLDA
-583 YQNSYSYP
+583 MTTSY
-591 LLIGERLG
+591 
-599 TEYAEGT
+599 TAGT
-606 GFYDGAGYSDSYSN
+606 GFGGSGKRSEDRKQVSWYNSGA
-620 PGYAKKSADGKTVYW
+620 
-635 YTNDAG
+635 DA
-641 TQFNQSGYTYYYR
+641 QYNHAGYTYYYR

>member
-11 SKDWTDAE
+11 SKDWTKAE

-171 GGKLVCSGT
+171 GGKLVFSGT

-267 AFTAVDKEA
+267 AFTAVDKAA
-276 SMLPGGTALTDGNL
+276 SMLPGCTALTDGNL

-301 ETKTRRELYG
+301 EAKTRRELYG

-318 KRLVPDEDQTSD
+318 KRLVPDEDQTTD

-424 LVNPTEVGRHP
+424 LVNPTEDGRHP
-435 TAGEYF
+435 TVGEYF

-606 GFYDGAGYSDSYSN
+606 GFYDGAGLSGVYSN
-620 PGYAKKSADGKTVYW
+620 LGYAKKSADGKTVYW

>member
-187 AKAEFTVPAGHTVRV
+187 AKAEFIVPAGHTVRV

-267 AFTAVDKEA
+267 AFTAVDKAA
-276 SMLPGGTALTDGNL
+276 SMLPGCIALTDGNL

-301 ETKTRRELYG
+301 EAKTRRELYG

-318 KRLVPDEDQTSD
+318 KRLVPDEDQTTD
-330 ELTVTDPVAGLAGVQ
+330 EMTATDTVATLAGVQ
-345 TGATLSEVL
+345 AGATLSEVL
-354 VAMRNS
+354 VAVRNS
-360 IGRIEDAINGAPGGY
+360 ISRIEDAINGAAGGY

-384 KETSAVISTG
+384 KEVAGRIVSG
-394 ESDISYPPSGYF
+394 ESDDVPSTGNF
-406 LFTVAN
+406 RFTVAN

-424 LVNPTEVGRHP
+424 LVNPTAASRKPV
-435 TAGEYF
+435 AGEYF
-441 TCKIWKYWN
+441 TCKYWMY
-450 GDFSYQSV
+450 GGYQDAP
-458 SGVYH
+458 GVYH
-463 WNADTQI
+463 WGADTAI
-470 VREQTGYANGKG
+470 RREQTGYANGQG
-482 IYELILRGGTK
+482 IWALILDVPK
-493 VIGSLEFQGIVTSQ
+493 VIGRLEFQGIAASERE
-507 AQDAYPADGWVEN
+507 DAYPADGWMDG

-527 KSQLSSVGKCATGSY
+527 KSQLSAVGKCVTGSY
-542 VGTGL
+542 VGG
-547 YGASSPNALEFT
+547 GSAGEDSPNVLEFT

-569 YSYEYEGKTRFKLA
+569 YSSGSSFTRTAAVMVLDA
-583 YQNSYSYP
+583 MTTSY
-591 LLIGERLG
+591 
-599 TEYAEGT
+599 TAGT
-606 GFYDGAGYSDSYSN
+606 GFGGS
-620 PGYAKKSADGKTVYW
+620 GKRSADGKIVYW

>member
-11 SKDWTDAE
+11 SKDWTKAE

-217 AYLGTTEYTLTSGT
+217 AYLGTTEYTLTSGE

-267 AFTAVDKEA
+267 AFTAVDKAA
-276 SMLPGGTALTDGNL
+276 SMLPGCIALTDGNL

-301 ETKTRRELYG
+301 EAKTRRELYG

-318 KRLVPDEDQTSD
+318 KRLVPDEDQTTD
-330 ELTVTDPVAGLAGVQ
+330 EMTATDTVATLAGVQ
-345 TGATLSEVL
+345 AGATLSEVL
-354 VAMRNS
+354 VAVRNS
-360 IGRIEDAINGAPGGY
+360 ISRIEDAINGAAGGY

-384 KETSAVISTG
+384 KEVAGRIVSG
-394 ESDISYPPSGYF
+394 ESDDVPSTGNF
-406 LFTVAN
+406 RFTVAN

-424 LVNPTEVGRHP
+424 LVNPTAASRKPV
-435 TAGEYF
+435 AGEYF
-441 TCKIWKYWN
+441 TCKYWMY
-450 GDFSYQSV
+450 GGYQDAP
-458 SGVYH
+458 GVYH
-463 WNADTQI
+463 WGADTAI
-470 VREQTGYANGKG
+470 RREQTGYANGQG
-482 IYELILRGGTK
+482 IWALILDVPK
-493 VIGSLEFQGIVTSQ
+493 VIGRLEFQGIAASERE
-507 AQDAYPADGWVEN
+507 DAYPADGWVDG

-527 KSQLSSVGKCATGSY
+527 KSQLSAVGKCVTGSY
-542 VGTGL
+542 VGG
-547 YGASSPNALEFT
+547 GSAGEDSPNVLEFT

-569 YSYEYEGKTRFKLA
+569 YSSGSSFTRTAAVMVLDA
-583 YQNSYSYP
+583 MTTSY
-591 LLIGERLG
+591 
-599 TEYAEGT
+599 TAGT
-606 GFYDGAGYSDSYSN
+606 GFGGS
-620 PGYAKKSADGKTVYW
+620 GKRSADGKIVYW

>member
-11 SKDWTDAE
+11 SKDWTKAE

-217 AYLGTTEYTLTSGT
+217 AYLGTTEYTLTSGE

-267 AFTAVDKEA
+267 AFTAVDKAA
-276 SMLPGGTALTDGNL
+276 SMLPGCIALTDGNL

-301 ETKTRRELYG
+301 EAKTRRELYG

-318 KRLVPDEDQTSD
+318 KRLVPDEDQTTD
-330 ELTVTDPVAGLAGVQ
+330 EMTATDTVATLAGVQ
-345 TGATLSEVL
+345 AGATLSEVL
-354 VAMRNS
+354 VAVRNS
-360 IGRIEDAINGAPGGY
+360 ISRIEDAINGAAGGY

-384 KETSAVISTG
+384 KEVAGRIVSG
-394 ESDISYPPSGYF
+394 ESDDVPSTGNF
-406 LFTVAN
+406 RFTVAN

-424 LVNPTEVGRHP
+424 LVNPTAASRKPV
-435 TAGEYF
+435 TGEYF
-441 TCKIWKYWN
+441 TCKYWMY
-450 GDFSYQSV
+450 GGYQDAP
-458 SGVYH
+458 GVYH
-463 WNADTQI
+463 WGADTAI
-470 VREQTGYANGKG
+470 RREQTGYANGQG
-482 IYELILRGGTK
+482 IWALILDVPK
-493 VIGSLEFQGIVTSQ
+493 VIGRLEFQGIAASERE
-507 AQDAYPADGWVEN
+507 DAYPADGWVDG

-527 KSQLSSVGKCATGSY
+527 KSQLSAVGKCVTGSY
-542 VGTGL
+542 VGG
-547 YGASSPNALEFT
+547 GSAGEDSPNVLEFT

-569 YSYEYEGKTRFKLA
+569 YSSGSSFTRTAAVMVLDA
-583 YQNSYSYP
+583 MTTSY
-591 LLIGERLG
+591 
-599 TEYAEGT
+599 TAGT
-606 GFYDGAGYSDSYSN
+606 GFGGSGKRSEDRKQVSWYNSGA
-620 PGYAKKSADGKTVYW
+620 
-635 YTNDAG
+635 DA
-641 TQFNQSGYTYYYR
+641 QYNHAGYTYYYR